1 MRSSIV
7 NDVLFLFLAR
17 RDTVNF
23 LSPNVWSNIS
33 IQIVRIIVILAQEL
47 VKKCYNLMK
56 QTKCIR
62 AHVKQKKLQPLPSS
76 TVGVTDAA
84 IGISF
89 NVHKTGVTRTWSK
102 DKTHN
107 WISAGNRCLI
117 LPSTSSIVWSFFVCV
132 CSYCKMIVREVF
144 LLVQTVCCL
153 TLFILCWTDS
163 NFRVKICKIKGW
175 GTCQL
180 SQPRNFVQVIFLI
193 IDKFRE
199 NRFNKVTWKQVFHSS
214 RQNLVENIDNRQANL
229 KVNFIFFIAWPP
241 VCLNN
246 MPMMTWRTHIFNLC
260 TYPWWLGIQP
270 FPLSLRLLL
279 VKGSVILW
287 LNWPTEPCT

>member
-17 RDTVNF
+17 PDTVNF

-56 QTKCIR
+56 QTKCIL

-89 NVHKTGVTRTWSK
+89 NVHKTGVTRTWRK
-102 DKTHN
+102 AKTHN

-144 LLVQTVCCL
+144 WLVQTVCCL

-163 NFRVKICKIKGW
+163 NFRMKICNIKGW

-180 SQPRNFVQVIFLI
+180 SQPRNFVQFIFLI

-214 RQNLVENIDNRQANL
+214 RQNLVENIDNRQVNF
-229 KVNFIFFIAWPP
+229 KVNFIF
-241 VCLNN
+241 L
-246 MPMMTWRTHIFNLC
+246 
-260 TYPWWLGIQP
+260 
-270 FPLSLRLLL
+270 
-279 VKGSVILW
+279 
-287 LNWPTEPCT
+287 